1 MSQKKTCTEKNKVKL
16 EKNILH
22 HKKIDAFHFTCVLV
36 VLFELLEV
44 GDVVA
49 RNDLEDQVVDARVLG
64 GVFQQHLFVEDVA
77 AGVGEVGGGGLC
89 GALGRERAGLAVS
102 VEAEGL
108 VGQGR
113 VGE

>member
-1 MSQKKTCTEKNKVKL
+1 M
-16 EKNILH
+16 
-22 HKKIDAFHFTCVLV
+22 KIELDGLFHFTCLLV

-64 GVFQQHLFVEDVA
+64 GVFQQDLFVEVVA

-89 GALGRERAGLAVS
+89 EALGRERAGLAVS

-113 VGE
+113 VAE